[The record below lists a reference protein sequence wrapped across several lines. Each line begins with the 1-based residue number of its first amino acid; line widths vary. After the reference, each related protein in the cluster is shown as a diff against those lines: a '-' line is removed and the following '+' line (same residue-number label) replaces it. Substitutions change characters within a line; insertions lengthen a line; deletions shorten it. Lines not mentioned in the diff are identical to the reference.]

1 MKKYKKRGYTLIE
14 LVAVIAILA
23 ILLGSGFTIV
33 KMLNN
38 IKNEVELE
46 SSVYEVNNILSY
58 AKAYC
63 RKNFCEGEIL
73 IDTAENSILFQYKV
87 DGNKKVLVK
96 SEKLPGN
103 IKISAPKIN
112 MNIIN
117 ISNMGYLKNAGTILI
132 NSGVNQ
138 KSITIAVGNDF
149 INAKDTEKIDEITN
163 N

>member
-1 MKKYKKRGYTLIE
+1 MKKERKKGYTLIE
-14 LVAVIAILA
+14 LVAVMAILI
-23 ILLGSGFTIV
+23 ILLGSGFTV
-33 KMLNN
+33 VNMLNN

-63 RKNFCEGEIL
+63 RKNFHEGEIV
-73 IDTAENSILFQYKV
+73 IDTVKNSIIFQYKAE
-87 DGNKKVLVK
+87 GNRKILVK
-96 SEKLPGN
+96 SEKFPGN
-103 IKISAPKIN
+103 TKISAPKIN

-132 NSGVNQ
+132 SSGIKQ
-138 KSITIAVGNDF
+138 KKITIAVGNDF
-149 INAKDTEKIDEITN
+149 ITTKDEEKIDEITN